1 MYFIE
6 VIKMDFEKWKE
17 TQTVKAKSL
26 PTAEELEIEEFYSK
40 CRKKIN
46 YGAGE
51 ISSIKLLILREEFE
65 NFKIFFSNL
74 SDEAYQ
80 CAYCDDDF

>member
-1 MYFIE
+1 MNVDE
-6 VIKMDFEKWKE
+6 WIKSQE
-17 TQTVKAKSL
+17 VKAKAI
-26 PTAEELEIEEFYSK
+26 PTSDELMINDFYSK

-51 ISSIKLLILREEFE
+51 ISTTKLLILREEFE

-74 SDEAYQ
+74 SEELYQ
-80 CAYCDDDF
+80 LAYCDED

>member
-1 MYFIE
+1 MNVDE
-6 VIKMDFEKWKE
+6 WIKNQEI
-17 TQTVKAKSL
+17 KAKAL